1 MRYLAGFYSSS
12 HSNRGSRDS
21 GSRDSA
27 GSGSS
32 RSDSDS
38 DSRGITRGRGGVR
51 YVLPRDK
58 VLFLPQ
64 DSYCFEV
71 RGCET
76 NDVHYSY

>member
-1 MRYLAGFYSSS
+1 MAAGTVLAVAVVEVIVIVGHTNSFAAL
-12 HSNRGSRDS
+12 HS
-21 GSRDSA
+21 
-27 GSGSS
+27 
-32 RSDSDS
+32 SDSDS
-38 DSRGITRGRGGVR
+38 SGIGGVR